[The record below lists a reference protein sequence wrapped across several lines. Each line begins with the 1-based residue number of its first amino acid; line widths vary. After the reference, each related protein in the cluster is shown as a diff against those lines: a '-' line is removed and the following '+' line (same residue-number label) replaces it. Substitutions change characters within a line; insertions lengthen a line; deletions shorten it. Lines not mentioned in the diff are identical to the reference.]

1 MSKLKIV
8 VLYDRVLVD
17 EAEETATPDKSP
29 VVRTLDKKEV
39 EEEVA
44 EALTKL
50 GHEPTM
56 HELDGTPK
64 SLLALA
70 RLECDL
76 IFNLTES
83 FADDDTADFKIAGF
97 LELVGKRYTGSGT
110 HGLMLAQDKAIAKK
124 IFAFHGI
131 HTPVFAKSFRGRLD
145 FSHDL
150 QFPVIVKPAREDG
163 SIGIEFSAV
172 VSSIREL
179 MERMDWL
186 HANFNSPV
194 LIEEYIEGREMYV
207 GVIGN
212 DKPEALPV
220 VELDLSK
227 LPDGTPRIA
236 AAEVKWGKGTKAY
249 RDTKSAVATDLPEE
263 TVTALQ
269 QTAVAAYQALEL
281 RDYGRVDMR
290 LQPDGRVH
298 VIEVNPNPW
307 LSSKAEFAM
316 AARKSGRNYPQLVE
330 EIVDLAMAQS
340 LSQLPT
346 PNLQLPRSWELE
358 IGNWE
363 FSGSYFPV
371 RRPQVERSRSPVHIP
386 ERIDDFRLPVAHRET
401 VRDDPGTAA
410 QLSREDRTKL
420 HVRCRQQIERDDRR
434 IRHIDCHRV
443 LDQKFH
449 ASLDAS
455 RLGVGFCLIDQ
466 VGVDVH
472 ADTARAELLRG
483 GDDDPPIAASKVV
496 HHIARADLREREHA
510 LHDIGGC
517 RHVRREAPA
526 LCCERRLKQQ
536 RDGRKHSRKQD
547 FRPSEPNH
555 GRIVLSGR
563 HLLSSIESPC
573 SSPEVRTI

>member
-1 MSKLKIV
+1 MSRLNIV

-17 EAEETATPDKSP
+17 EEAEQGPSTDKAP
-29 VVRTLDKKEV
+29 VTRTLDKKEV
-39 EEEVA
+39 EDEVV
-44 EALTKL
+44 EALGKA
-50 GHEPTM
+50 GHEAVL

-70 RLECDL
+70 RIECDL

-97 LELVGKRYTGSGT
+97 LELVGKKYTGSGT

-186 HANFNSPV
+186 HAHFDSPV
-194 LIEEYIEGREMYV
+194 LIEEYIEGREVYV
-207 GVIGN
+207 GVLGN

-236 AAEVKWGKGTKAY
+236 AAEVKWGKGTEAY
-249 RDTKSAVATDLPEE
+249 RDTKSAIATDLSDD
-263 TVTALQ
+263 TTLALQ

-290 LQPDGRVH
+290 MQADGRVH

-307 LSSKAEFAM
+307 LSSRAEFAM
-316 AARKSGRNYPQLVE
+316 AARKSGRSYADLVA
-330 EIVDLAMAQS
+330 EIVELA
-340 LSQLPT
+340 T
-346 PNLQLPRSWELE
+346 
-358 IGNWE
+358 
-363 FSGSYFPV
+363 
-371 RRPQVERSRSPVHIP
+371 
-386 ERIDDFRLPVAHRET
+386 T
-401 VRDDPGTAA
+401 
-410 QLSREDRTKL
+410 
-420 HVRCRQQIERDDRR
+420 
-434 IRHIDCHRV
+434 
-443 LDQKFH
+443 
-449 ASLDAS
+449 
-455 RLGVGFCLIDQ
+455 
-466 VGVDVH
+466 
-472 ADTARAELLRG
+472 
-483 GDDDPPIAASKVV
+483 
-496 HHIARADLREREHA
+496 
-510 LHDIGGC
+510 
-517 RHVRREAPA
+517 
-526 LCCERRLKQQ
+526 
-536 RDGRKHSRKQD
+536 
-547 FRPSEPNH
+547 
-555 GRIVLSGR
+555 
-563 HLLSSIESPC
+563 
-573 SSPEVRTI
+573 

>member
-17 EAEETATPDKSP
+17 ESEEQQAADKAP

-39 EEEVA
+39 EDEVA

-50 GHEPTM
+50 GHEPTR

-76 IFNLTES
+76 VFNLTES
-83 FADDDTADFKIAGF
+83 FAGDDTADFKIAGF
-97 LELVGKRYTGSGT
+97 LELIGKKYTGSGT

-186 HANFNSPV
+186 HANFDSPV

-249 RDTKSAVATDLPEE
+249 RDTKSAVATDLSEE
-263 TVTALQ
+263 TILALQ

-290 LQPDGRVH
+290 LQPNGRVH

-316 AARKSGRNYPQLVE
+316 AARKSGRSYPQLVE
-330 EIVDLAMAQS
+330 EIVELAMA
-340 LSQLPT
+340 
-346 PNLQLPRSWELE
+346 
-358 IGNWE
+358 
-363 FSGSYFPV
+363 
-371 RRPQVERSRSPVHIP
+371 
-386 ERIDDFRLPVAHRET
+386 
-401 VRDDPGTAA
+401 
-410 QLSREDRTKL
+410 
-420 HVRCRQQIERDDRR
+420 
-434 IRHIDCHRV
+434 
-443 LDQKFH
+443 
-449 ASLDAS
+449 
-455 RLGVGFCLIDQ
+455 
-466 VGVDVH
+466 
-472 ADTARAELLRG
+472 RA
-483 GDDDPPIAASKVV
+483 
-496 HHIARADLREREHA
+496 
-510 LHDIGGC
+510 
-517 RHVRREAPA
+517 
-526 LCCERRLKQQ
+526 
-536 RDGRKHSRKQD
+536 
-547 FRPSEPNH
+547 
-555 GRIVLSGR
+555 
-563 HLLSSIESPC
+563 
-573 SSPEVRTI
+573 

>member
-17 EAEETATPDKSP
+17 ESRGKPRRRQVAGRRARSTRKRSRRKSP
-29 VVRTLDKKEV
+29 TRSPSSVTSRRCTSSTGRRRACWRSRALD
-39 EEEVA
+39 
-44 EALTKL
+44 
-50 GHEPTM
+50 
-56 HELDGTPK
+56 
-64 SLLALA
+64 
-70 RLECDL
+70 CDL
-76 IFNLTES
+76 VFNLTES

-97 LELVGKRYTGSGT
+97 LELVGKKYTGSGT

-316 AARKSGRNYPQLVE
+316 AARKSGRTYPQLVE
-330 EIVDLAMAQS
+330 EIVDLAMA
-340 LSQLPT
+340 
-346 PNLQLPRSWELE
+346 
-358 IGNWE
+358 
-363 FSGSYFPV
+363 
-371 RRPQVERSRSPVHIP
+371 
-386 ERIDDFRLPVAHRET
+386 
-401 VRDDPGTAA
+401 
-410 QLSREDRTKL
+410 
-420 HVRCRQQIERDDRR
+420 
-434 IRHIDCHRV
+434 
-443 LDQKFH
+443 
-449 ASLDAS
+449 
-455 RLGVGFCLIDQ
+455 
-466 VGVDVH
+466 
-472 ADTARAELLRG
+472 RA
-483 GDDDPPIAASKVV
+483 
-496 HHIARADLREREHA
+496 
-510 LHDIGGC
+510 
-517 RHVRREAPA
+517 
-526 LCCERRLKQQ
+526 
-536 RDGRKHSRKQD
+536 
-547 FRPSEPNH
+547 
-555 GRIVLSGR
+555 
-563 HLLSSIESPC
+563 
-573 SSPEVRTI
+573 